1 MAKTTAQDS
10 NEKQGQR
17 EMKWA
22 QASNEKQG
30 QGEMKWLRHQPRL
43 EMKNRAGEK

>member
-22 QASNEKQG
+22 QASNEKDVRRN
-30 QGEMKWLRHQPRL
+30 EMAETSAQ
-43 EMKNRAGEK
+43 AGNEK